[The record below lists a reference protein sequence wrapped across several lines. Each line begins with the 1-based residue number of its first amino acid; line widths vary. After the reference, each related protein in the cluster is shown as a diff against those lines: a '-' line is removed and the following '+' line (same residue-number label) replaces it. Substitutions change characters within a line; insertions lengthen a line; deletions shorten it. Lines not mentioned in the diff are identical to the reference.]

1 MPKYFFDIMQNDH
14 LAIDHVGQDHENDH
28 KAHREAVKA
37 IAEIAA
43 EEIPKDGKLELSVA
57 VADET
62 HHVLFRTH
70 VRFEPG
76 LPTGKS

>member
-1 MPKYFFDIMQNDH
+1 MPRFFFAVVENGDLAVDH
-14 LAIDHVGQDHENDH
+14 QGRDFADQRQ
-28 KAHREAVKA
+28 AHRQAVKT
-37 IAEIAA
+37 IAAMAA
-43 EEIPKDGKLELSVA
+43 EEIPKDDKLELSVA

-76 LPTGKS
+76 LPKED